1 MPEVGQGGPLEDTRT
16 DFEVMEPYL
25 DCGGIYLTVCV
36 VNALDRVNF
45 TVNYTLTHTQNGEK
59 SLNQGYVP

>member
-45 TVNYTLTHTQNGEK
+45 TVCKLYLNTHTKWGE
-59 SLNQGYVP
+59 VT